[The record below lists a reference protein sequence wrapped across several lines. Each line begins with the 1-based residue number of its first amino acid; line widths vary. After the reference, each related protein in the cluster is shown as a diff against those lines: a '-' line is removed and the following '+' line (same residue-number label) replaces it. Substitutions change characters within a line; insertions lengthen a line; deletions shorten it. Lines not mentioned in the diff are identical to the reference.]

1 MIGLS
6 EIFAALL
13 GAIAA
18 GGFQMISERRNRA
31 QRREAVLTAICSEVD
46 AICRLIRH
54 QEYLPGLIEVGDKI
68 RAGTWQGESYVI
80 DIRMNYFSVFEGLSI
95 DLGLLEP
102 RQLCKIVNFYAY
114 CKSVIDSTRPD
125 GPFADAAVTNEHAGN
140 MLAVENLLK
149 AILNLGDEIVQ
160 FPAVGLFH
168 PDDLNPPPPLA
179 DA

>member
-18 GGFQMISERRNRA
+18 GGFQMISERRNRT

-54 QEYLPGLIEVGDKI
+54 QEYLPALIDVGNKI
-68 RAGTWQGESYVI
+68 RGGTWQGESYVI
-80 DIRMNYFSVFEGLSI
+80 DIRMNYFSVFEGLSN
-95 DLGLLEP
+95 DLGLLQP
-102 RQLCKIVNFYAY
+102 CQLCKIVNFYAY

-125 GPFADAAVTNEHAGN
+125 GPFANAEVTDEHAGN

-149 AILNLGDEIVQ
+149 AITNLGDEIVQ
-160 FPAVGLFH
+160 FPKQSLFK
-168 PDDLNPPPPLA
+168 PEDLTPPPALGA
-179 DA
+179 G